1 MIDDI
6 INFVSAVILALA
18 VAALFVTFVAVLFD
32 AINSYDQISF
42 PMGAFAMYMGVAK

>member
-6 INFVSAVILALA
+6 INFVSAVVLALA
-18 VAALFVTFVAVLFD
+18 VTALFVTFVAILFD
-32 AINSYDQISF
+32 AMDTYEQMSF

>member
-6 INFVSAVILALA
+6 INFVSVVVLALA
-18 VAALFVTFVAVLFD
+18 LTAMFVTFVALLFD
-32 AINSYDQISF
+32 AMNTYEQMSF

>member
-6 INFVSAVILALA
+6 INFVSGVVLALA
-18 VAALFVTFVAVLFD
+18 VTALFVTFVAILFD
-32 AINSYDQISF
+32 AMDTYEQMSF